1 MYWRLL
7 LAGPPLLFV
16 LGVFVVFAAEPARV
30 LPRLDLAPSF
40 QLTDPAARPVSG
52 EDFLGSVVLY
62 SFVGARCDES
72 CRATL
77 DLVRALEPV
86 TEQDWSVPVRLVTV
100 IVEPTDPE
108 GIQAIAAET
117 RSSSGNW
124 QVLGG
129 DETSVRLVRQGFRMP
144 LVAGAEGMANVEPML
159 VLVDPAGIVRA
170 EYRAPLPASE
180 VLKADLAVLQEE
192 IANSRGAKRL
202 LYEGLHLFTCRVQ

>member
-1 MYWRLL
+1 MSTKLL

-30 LPRLDLAPSF
+30 LPRLYLAPSF
-40 QLTDPAARPVSG
+40 KLTDPAARSVSG
-52 EDFLGSVVLY
+52 DDFLGSVVLY

-72 CRATL
+72 CTATL
-77 DLVRALEPV
+77 DLVRALEPE
-86 TEQDWSVPVRLVTV
+86 TEQGWPVPVRLVTV
-100 IVEPTDPE
+100 LVEPADPE
-108 GIQAIAAET
+108 QMKALAAET

-129 DETSVRLVRQGFRMP
+129 DEAAVRLVRQGFRVP
-144 LVAGAEGMANVEPML
+144 LLAGAGGTARVEPML

-170 EYRAPLPASE
+170 EYRAPLPASD

-202 LYEGLHLFTCRVQ
+202 LFEGLHLFTCRAR